1 MTGNLCGGDTLAVG
15 AAAEAN
21 DKVIGLP
28 LRPTGARR
36 HSVSEDIRQRTCLI
50 QDCGGVPVSC
60 RTITSSS
67 SLDVAYFPAATM
79 RDE

>member
-1 MTGNLCGGDTLAVG
+1 MRSLASMTGNLCGGDTLAVG

-36 HSVSEDIRQRTCLI
+36 HSVSEDIRA
-50 QDCGGVPVSC
+50 PVSF
-60 RTITSSS
+60 RTA
-67 SLDVAYFPAATM
+67 AYLSHAGP
-79 RDE
+79 